1 MKVGYVL
8 DTHFGPYRQPVPAAK
23 LTQARLAILNEEA
36 VRADAAGF
44 AGIYVPDRHARTECV
59 VASPLLFLASLIPH
73 VPHARLGVFSLVL
86 TAYHPMLIAEEAALV
101 DLLSG
106 GRLDLAISMG
116 YHEAYWRQ
124 FGIDG
129 RQRMSRFEESIGI
142 LKRAWQGEP
151 FRFDGS
157 RFSLQDVLCT
167 PPPMQPG
174 GPPLWIGGESSKQR
188 LRAARWADGWAA
200 GIGPL
205 DREHWLSKVD
215 HYRTSAAELGRSSQ
229 VILMRDAFIA
239 DDFASA
245 ASIAGPG
252 IIGEQLFY
260 FQENG
265 LKPMHDDF
273 ASPADF
279 TMDRLRPH
287 LVIGSP
293 GDCVEQVQQLEHDFD
308 VDTLLL
314 RLRWPLAP
322 SQEHVFEAID
332 RFGSEVLPA
341 LARLAPQD

>member
-1 MKVGYVL
+1 
-8 DTHFGPYRQPVPAAK
+8 
-23 LTQARLAILNEEA
+23 
-36 VRADAAGF
+36 
-44 AGIYVPDRHARTECV
+44 

-73 VPHARLGVFSLVL
+73 VPRARLGVFSLVL

-129 RQRMSRFEESIGI
+129 RHRMSRFEESISI
-142 LKRAWQGEP
+142 LKQAWQGE
-151 FRFDGS
+151 
-157 RFSLQDVLCT
+157 RFSFEGTRFELDDVLCT

-188 LRAARWADGWAA
+188 ERAARWADGWAA

-205 DREHWLSKVD
+205 DRERWLSKVG
-215 HYRTSAAELGRSSQ
+215 HYRSTAADLGRPSQ
-229 VILMRDAFIA
+229 VILMRDAFVA
-239 DDFASA
+239 DDFESA
-245 ASIAGPG
+245 AAIAGPG
-252 IIGEQLFY
+252 VIGEQLFY

-265 LKPMHDDF
+265 LKPMHADF

-279 TMDRLRPH
+279 TMDRLRSH

-293 GDCVEQVQQLEHDFD
+293 ADCIEQIQRLEHEFD

-314 RLRWPLAP
+314 RVRWPLAP
-322 SQEHVFEAID
+322 SQGHVFEAID
-332 RFGSEVLPA
+332 RFGREVLPHA
-341 LARLAPQD
+341 AAVVPHA